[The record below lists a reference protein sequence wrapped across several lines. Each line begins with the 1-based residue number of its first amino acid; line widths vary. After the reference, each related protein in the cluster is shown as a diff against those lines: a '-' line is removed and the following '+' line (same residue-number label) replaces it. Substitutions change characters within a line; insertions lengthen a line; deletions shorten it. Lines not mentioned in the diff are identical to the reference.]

1 MPALGRKQISG
12 GEHSWLKFVL
22 LYELFLLAGAVKELQ
37 SEGNFLEKVELCK
50 VRDTSE
56 SMTAGHSASFPHR
69 SITLPQIF
77 HLVAEYESKKIVVF
91 TSSTWAC
98 GKLLATMSV
107 GTN

>member
-56 SMTAGHSASFPHR
+56 SMTAGHSASFPHLLFR
-69 SITLPQIF
+69 KYFTLLQNMKVKKSLYS
-77 HLVAEYESKKIVVF
+77 HLQLGRVESF
-91 TSSTWAC
+91 
-98 GKLLATMSV
+98 
-107 GTN
+107 